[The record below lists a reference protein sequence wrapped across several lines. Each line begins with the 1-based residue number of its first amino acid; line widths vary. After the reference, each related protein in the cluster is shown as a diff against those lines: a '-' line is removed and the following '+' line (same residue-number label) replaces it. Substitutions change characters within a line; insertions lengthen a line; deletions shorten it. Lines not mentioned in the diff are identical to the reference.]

1 MKIQPGQ
8 LEQQLE
14 KGLSPIYLV
23 SGDEALLVQESC
35 DLIRKAAREAG
46 YQDRLTFHADAQ
58 FDWNRVGEEF
68 SALSLFAEKR
78 RIEVH
83 LPTGKL
89 GDGRAVI
96 EHFLQDPPDDII
108 LILISARLDAA
119 ETKRK
124 WYKALQQTGIHLPL
138 WPIDADKFPGW
149 LQQRA
154 RQQGLNLT
162 RGALDLLAERLEG
175 NLLAASQELDR
186 LALFAADRTID
197 EATIEQAVQ
206 DSSRFNGFELIS
218 EALAGRASHARKIA
232 GALQQEGENPLGFLT
247 ILNRDLNLA
256 MELRIANSRQT
267 NEGGGSGFLKK
278 RGIFQPQRARAIE
291 QASRRLTRPQ
301 FNAAFELCSAADR
314 AAKGFDPLPPWH
326 HIQDLITL
334 LAQPPNSPARR
345 P

>member
-1 MKIQPGQ
+1 VKIQPSQ
-8 LEQQLE
+8 LAQHLE
-14 KGLSPIYLV
+14 KGLAPVYLV

-35 DLIRKAAREAG
+35 DQIRKAARDAG
-46 YQDRLTFHADAQ
+46 YQDRLTFHADPQ
-58 FDWNRVGEEF
+58 FDWNRVGEEL
-68 SALSLFAEKR
+68 SALSLFSEQR
-78 RIEVH
+78 RIEIH
-83 LPTGKL
+83 LPTGRL

-119 ETKRK
+119 EIRRK
-124 WYKALQQTGIHLPL
+124 WYKELQKTGLHLPL

-154 RQQGLNLT
+154 RQQGLHLT
-162 RGALDLLAERLEG
+162 RGALNLLAERLEG

-186 LALFAADRTID
+186 LALFASDSTID
-197 EATIEQAVQ
+197 EDAIEQAVQ

-218 EALAGRASHARKIA
+218 ETLTGRAIHARKIA

-247 ILNRDLNLA
+247 VLNRDLNLA
-256 MELRIANSRQT
+256 MELRIASARQA
-267 NEGGGSGFLKK
+267 GGENTSGFLKK

-291 QASRRLTRPQ
+291 QAARRLTRAQ
-301 FNAAFELCSAADR
+301 LNSAFELCSAADR
-314 AAKGFDPLPPWH
+314 AAKGFDFLPPWH

-334 LAQPPNSPARR
+334 LAQPDTGTRHTP
-345 P
+345 

>member
-1 MKIQPGQ
+1 MKIQANQ
-8 LEQQLE
+8 LAQQLE

-35 DLIRKAAREAG
+35 DRIRQVARAAG
-46 YQDRLTFHADAQ
+46 YQDRLTFHADPQ

-68 SALSLFAEKR
+68 SALSLFSEKR

-83 LPTGKL
+83 LPSGKL

-96 EHFLQDPPDDII
+96 EHFLQDPPEDII

-124 WYKALQQTGIHLPL
+124 WYKALQQTGIHLPI

-154 RQQGLNLT
+154 RQQGLHLT
-162 RGALDLLAERLEG
+162 RGALALLAERLEG

-186 LALFAADRTID
+186 LALFAADSTID
-197 EATIEQAVQ
+197 EASIEQAVQ
-206 DSSRFNGFELIS
+206 DSSRFNGFELVS
-218 EALAGRASHARKIA
+218 ETLAGRAIHARKIA

-247 ILNRDLNLA
+247 VLSRDLNLA
-256 MELRIANSRQT
+256 LELRIASAQQAKGENT
-267 NEGGGSGFLKK
+267 SGFLKK
-278 RGIFQPQRARAIE
+278 RGVFQPQRVRAIE
-291 QASRRLTRPQ
+291 QAARRLTRAQ
-301 FNAAFELCSAADR
+301 FNRAFELCSAADR

-334 LAQPPNSPARR
+334 LAMPDRGVRHTP
-345 P
+345 